1 MQVAEAAEAQIQ
13 LAQIVL
19 VERAAVV
26 TAHIVQTM
34 QLREQPTLV
43 AAVVALVAVE
53 APVQQAQAALAL

>member
-1 MQVAEAAEAQIQ
+1 MQVAEVAEAQIQ

-43 AAVVALVAVE
+43 AVEVALVAVE
-53 APVQQAQAALAL
+53 VLVQQAQVVLAL